1 MMNESEPL
9 QILSFF
15 VGKPEELSLFL
26 HLANQL
32 SEQFPDIAM
41 RVQKSQIT
49 FSNRYGF
56 AFVSL
61 PRRKQPRPAILVS
74 FGLGFRLDSPRIF
87 QAVEPYPGPWPH
99 HVLVSA
105 PEELD
110 PELLDW
116 LGGGLCFF
124 RRQRPENMMPLRL
137 Q

>member
-1 MMNESEPL
+1 MMNESETL

-15 VGKPEELSLFL
+15 EGKPEELSLFL
-26 HLANQL
+26 HLTNQL

-87 QAVEPYPGPWPH
+87 QAVEPYPGRWTH
-99 HVLVSA
+99 HVLVST

-110 PELLDW
+110 AELLDW
-116 LGGGLCFF
+116 LGAAYAFSAAKG
-124 RRQRPENMMPLRL
+124 RKT
-137 Q
+137 

>member
-1 MMNESEPL
+1 MLNESEML
-9 QILSFF
+9 QALSFF
-15 VGKPEELSLFL
+15 EGKPEEHALFL
-26 HLANQL
+26 RLTELL
-32 SEQFPDIAM
+32 SERFPEITM
-41 RVQKSQIT
+41 RVQKTQIT

-87 QAVEPYPGPWPH
+87 QAAEPYPGRWTH

-110 PELLDW
+110 SELLDW
-116 LGGGLCFF
+116 LGAAYAFSAAKG
-124 RRQRPENMMPLRL
+124 RKT
-137 Q
+137 